1 MISNIGCEDMAGVL
15 YQWSRDPGGVYSSGA
30 SWANAYD
37 GNDSGVAGQ
46 HYQAPYRAYLGG
58 NWGSGS
64 RGGSR
69 YSFWGNSPLG
79 LRSSRSGRGC
89 AEPAANRL

>member
-15 YQWSRDPGGVYSSGA
+15 WQWSRDPGGVYSSGA

-46 HYQAPYRAYLGG
+46 HYQAPYRALLGG
-58 NWGSGS
+58 SWNYGSMCGS
-64 RGGSR
+64 RSSSWYR
-69 YSFWGNSPLG
+69 SPLN
-79 LRSSRSGRGC
+79 LDSYKSGRGC